1 MGGCT
6 VPTLNL
12 PRDRCHLEAPLV
24 KSIPGACFGCCA
36 AEDRGDGGKNDQGP
50 RSH

>member
-24 KSIPGACFGCCA
+24 KSNPGACA

-50 RSH
+50 RSR